1 MARPFLVLS
10 RKPRPEANADRPGIE
25 IQRHGREDCPLG
37 IEILHEHAKAIVD
50 IVFVHG
56 LTGDRERTWHSV
68 PDRRHPNGVLWPKEL
83 LPDSIPE
90 SRILTFGYDACIFRS
105 GRVPNNRI
113 RDHARDLVNEL
124 ASVRVSVEER
134 MRPIIFVVHSL
145 GGIVC
150 KDALQIS
157 TLTAEPQLQSI
168 ALLTRA
174 ILFVATPHE
183 GSAIAQWAS
192 IPASTLGVITP
203 TNVDLLAVLQTSSEV
218 RDRIQDDFMS
228 LLQRRQSEGPP
239 LDVTCLFETMKTSK
253 FTIVPRRSAVLP
265 GYNSISVPANH
276 QDIVRFSDKWDHGF
290 KTILAEL
297 RRWIDHFA
305 MEYGEVEG
313 IDPRIVRRC
322 VESLRFPELHNRQAA
337 IERAAE
343 ETCTWILADHRYQA
357 WIARQE
363 LDRSRGL
370 LWIKGK
376 PGSGK
381 STLMKFLC
389 ERASPLPK
397 SIRLTYYFNARG
409 TELERTPLGLYRSLM
424 LQLVVNKH
432 SRPAMKP
439 FLTQLDEKEEIFG
452 QGKYAWRLTEVQDA
466 FHDTVTSG
474 GLPPLELFV
483 DALDECDEGQV
494 RHFVRRVS
502 LSAAKAVAKGL
513 AVNVC
518 WSSRHY
524 PHIST
529 KCSFEIHLENQNS
542 SDIRSFVHQE
552 LSACTTL
559 GDHSNFEQYI
569 VNEARGV
576 FLWATLVVQ
585 RLVKAADDGASN
597 RILSELLRRLPT
609 ELDKLLHEILYSI
622 EATFHS
628 DTLHLIQW
636 TLFATRPLL
645 LEEVRLALAFSTGS
659 AAPSSLE
666 DFSGSL
672 HINKDLLDKGETRK
686 LDMIDRARSHST
698 LGRQNE
704 ASTKDEIRTLYIERD
719 RRYVTA
725 VSGGLVEVIRK
736 PSGVQYLQV
745 IHESVRDF
753 LLRQVVRVH
762 LGLEL
767 SSNFKAA
774 SHSVMF
780 EACRRFILCPEF
792 RYCLRPSFSQAIFN
806 NTPLEIDWG
815 WLWTRH
821 PFTQYAV
828 QYIIDH
834 AEGGLV
840 FHQNLDTEQIVELK
854 KLYRRWLTVSEN
866 IDNKNMSVTDTKCLK
881 QQLPRFND
889 FLLDLGV
896 SLSMSDIAKEWYCH
910 KNLHW
915 IYKELLNDPVH
926 RAAMT
931 CRYQSLQSFERDMKL
946 LLEMESNGEY
956 RKFLTH
962 SILHNDNRVSPQ
974 FNFWELACF
983 TQILKQCTSTPFLD
997 VIQTAPVLFWAVK
1010 LDRPD
1015 IINDLLDC
1023 GFVINDTDDKGRT
1036 PLRLSVELGHP
1047 QCTSLLFSRDGMS
1060 TRAPH
1065 FFPLHAPGAPM
1076 LGPTP
1081 RQLLLDDFSLPQL
1094 APGLRSYGEGLPTPS
1109 IDGWCGEDIMEVLPP
1124 SALESPT

>member
-1 MARPFLVLS
+1 
-10 RKPRPEANADRPGIE
+10 
-25 IQRHGREDCPLG
+25 
-37 IEILHEHAKAIVD
+37 
-50 IVFVHG
+50 
-56 LTGDRERTWHSV
+56 
-68 PDRRHPNGVLWPKEL
+68 
-83 LPDSIPE
+83 
-90 SRILTFGYDACIFRS
+90 
-105 GRVPNNRI
+105 
-113 RDHARDLVNEL
+113 
-124 ASVRVSVEER
+124 
-134 MRPIIFVVHSL
+134 
-145 GGIVC
+145 
-150 KDALQIS
+150 
-157 TLTAEPQLQSI
+157 
-168 ALLTRA
+168 
-174 ILFVATPHE
+174 
-183 GSAIAQWAS
+183 
-192 IPASTLGVITP
+192 
-203 TNVDLLAVLQTSSEV
+203 
-218 RDRIQDDFMS
+218 MS
-228 LLQRRQSEGPP
+228 LLQRRQWGGPP
-239 LDVTCLFETMKTSK
+239 LDVTCLYEAMKTNK
-253 FTIVPRRSAVLP
+253 LTIVPRRSAVLP

-276 QDIVRFSDKWDHGF
+276 RDIVRFSDKWDHGF
-290 KTILAEL
+290 KIILAEL
-297 RRWIDHFA
+297 KRWIDHFA
-305 MEYGEVEG
+305 MEYGEVGG
-313 IDPRIVRRC
+313 IDPRLVRRC

-337 IERAAE
+337 IERAAD

-357 WIARQE
+357 WIGRQE
-363 LDRSRGL
+363 LDKSHGL

-389 ERASPLPK
+389 EKASSLPE

-424 LQLVVNKH
+424 LQLVMNKH
-432 SRPAMKP
+432 SRPAMKL
-439 FLTQLDEKEEIFG
+439 FLTQLDENEQIFG
-452 QGKYAWRLTEVQDA
+452 QGKYTWRLTEVQDA
-466 FHDTVTSG
+466 FHDAVTSG
-474 GLPPLELFV
+474 GLPQLELFV

-494 RHFVRRVS
+494 RHFVRHVS

-529 KCSFEIHLENQNS
+529 KRSFEIHIENQNS
-542 SDIRSFVHQE
+542 SDIRSFVHRE
-552 LSACTTL
+552 LSACSTL
-559 GDHSNFEQYI
+559 EDHLNFEQYI
-569 VNEARGV
+569 VDEARGV

-585 RLVKAADDGASN
+585 RLVKAADDGISN
-597 RILSELLRRLPT
+597 RVLSQLLRRLPT

-622 EATFHS
+622 EPAFHS

-636 TLFATRPLL
+636 TLFARRPLL
-645 LEEVRLALAFSTGS
+645 LEEVRLALAFSTIS

-672 HINKDLLDKGETRK
+672 QINKDLLDKGEAKK

-698 LGRQNE
+698 FIAQNE
-704 ASTKDEIRTLYIERD
+704 ASTKDGIRTLYIERD
-719 RRYVTA
+719 RRDVTA
-725 VSGGLVEVIRK
+725 VSGGLVEVIRE

-753 LLRQVVRVH
+753 LLRQVVHAH

-767 SSNFKAA
+767 SSNFTAV
-774 SHSVMF
+774 SHGVMF

-792 RYCLRPSFSQAIFN
+792 RYCLRPAFSQAIFN
-806 NTPLEIDWG
+806 NAPLEIDWG

-834 AEGGLV
+834 AEEDLM
-840 FHQNLDTEQIVELK
+840 FRQNPDSEQVVELK

-866 IDNKNMSVTDTKCLK
+866 IDTEKMSATDTKHLK
-881 QQLPRFND
+881 QQLTHFNN
-889 FLLDLGV
+889 LLLNLDV
-896 SLSMSDIAKEWYCH
+896 SVNTSDISKEWYCH

-915 IYKELLNDPVH
+915 VYEELLNDPVH

-931 CRYQSLQSFERDMKL
+931 CRYQSFQNFDHDMKL
-946 LLEMESNGEY
+946 LLEMESNDED
-956 RKFLTH
+956 RNFLIH
-962 SILHNDNRVSPQ
+962 STLHSDRPGSSQ

-983 TQILKQCTSTPFLD
+983 TQILKQFTSAPFSGG
-997 VIQTAPVLFWAVK
+997 IQTAPVLFWAVK

-1036 PLRLSVELGHP
+1036 PLRLSIELGHP

-1065 FFPLHAPGAPM
+1065 FFPSQAPGAPL
-1076 LGPTP
+1076 LGPAP
-1081 RQLLLDDFSLPQL
+1081 SQLLLDDFSLSQT
-1094 APGLRSYGEGLPTPS
+1094 APGLGCYDDGLPMWPDEGL
-1109 IDGWCGEDIMEVLPP
+1109 CYEDIMEVLPP
-1124 SALESPT
+1124 SAIGSPI